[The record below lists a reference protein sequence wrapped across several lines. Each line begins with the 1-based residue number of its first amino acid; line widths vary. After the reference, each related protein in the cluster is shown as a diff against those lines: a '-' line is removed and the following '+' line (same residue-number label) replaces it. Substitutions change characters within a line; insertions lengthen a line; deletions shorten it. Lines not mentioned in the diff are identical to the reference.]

1 MAQTKNLRW
10 LICGPAISLLFL
22 LLPNRVLAHGGDE
35 RTRIMI
41 GEYLLTPVFAKP
53 PKTGDNFVYMQIVN
67 GTGKPVSGAQVEIS
81 AKPVENT
88 NPHQE
93 NVANGADMMN
103 TMADMQGMHAMHGMG
118 SSPTTAPIHD
128 MSSMS
133 GMDTATTQAPFNEL
147 PPSSGDYFGVITF
160 SAPGHWKLNTHFTI
174 NGQMFN
180 TDFPV
185 DVGDPSSSFAITALA
200 AFIGLNALIIWIAS
214 FTKRNPVSV

>member
-10 LICGPAISLLFL
+10 LIRGSAISLLFL
-22 LLPNRVLAHGGDE
+22 LLPNMVLAHGGDE
-35 RTRIMI
+35 RTRILI

-53 PKTGDNFVYMQIVN
+53 PKTGDNFLYMQIVN

-81 AKPVENT
+81 AKPVENN
-88 NPHQE
+88 NPHQG
-93 NVANGADMMN
+93 NMTGGADMMN
-103 TMADMQGMHAMHGMG
+103 NMGDMQGMHAMHGM
-118 SSPTTAPIHD
+118 SPNPTTAPVHD
-128 MSSMS
+128 MSSMG
-133 GMDTATTQAPFNEL
+133 GMDAAPAQTPFNEL

-185 DVGDPSSSFAITALA
+185 DVGDRSSSFAITALA

-214 FTKRNPVSV
+214 FTKRNPVSA